1 VPVSTDE
8 IPPDA
13 LTERPEGAGGEL
25 ATAPIRDRF
34 VAKLDEVNAA
44 AALSPIASAV
54 FQAALSIA
62 GPFGAAISGAMS
74 GRAAQLAQ
82 KNSTQLFLAIRDAIR
97 QIDETKI
104 DRQFLES
111 DEFTSLLIDIYT
123 MNAKTYE
130 EEKID
135 LFSRIFINSALGD
148 QVTTPYKEGF
158 VKIIGELSVNH
169 IKAFQVICERTKNPD
184 PNDAKTAG
192 RVLASEIATATG
204 LPEQSHR

>member
-1 VPVSTDE
+1 
-8 IPPDA
+8 
-13 LTERPEGAGGEL
+13 
-25 ATAPIRDRF
+25 
-34 VAKLDEVNAA
+34 
-44 AALSPIASAV
+44 
-54 FQAALSIA
+54 
-62 GPFGAAISGAMS
+62 
-74 GRAAQLAQ
+74 
-82 KNSTQLFLAIRDAIR
+82 
-97 QIDETKI
+97 
-104 DRQFLES
+104 
-111 DEFTSLLIDIYT
+111 